1 MSPLLAVENMHTY
14 YGESHVLQGVSVA
27 VNPGNVVGLLGRN
40 GVGKTTMLQ
49 SILGLPMPRSGSI
62 RLRGELISGLPT
74 HAIVRAGISWVPQG
88 HRIFPTL
95 TTAENLSLAAAHA
108 RSGPWNP
115 KRVLELFPRLAE
127 RSAARGGTLSGGEQQ
142 MLAIGR
148 ALVQNPDVVLM
159 DEPTEGLSPKIVE
172 EVGDVIKLLRE
183 QRCAIF
189 LVEQNLAFALRVTDS
204 IMVMN
209 KGRIVFEGNPSELA
223 DNQELCR
230 QYVGVGAGVAAGPV
244 PLAITASQ

>member
-1 MSPLLAVENMHTY
+1 
-14 YGESHVLQGVSVA
+14 
-27 VNPGNVVGLLGRN
+27 
-40 GVGKTTMLQ
+40 
-49 SILGLPMPRSGSI
+49 
-62 RLRGELISGLPT
+62 
-74 HAIVRAGISWVPQG
+74 
-88 HRIFPTL
+88 
-95 TTAENLSLAAAHA
+95 
-108 RSGPWNP
+108 
-115 KRVLELFPRLAE
+115 LAE